1 MGLLA
6 TTRRQQTS
14 ISISNLTIISKV
26 MAKFGVYSV
35 LALLACLGLQA
46 AAQTLDGPT
55 SIGFFFQACDL
66 ADRIDNLCQDKIFDP
81 IGEALRDAFQDDMLV
96 SRLAMDELQVTQLA
110 LLAAENPQE
119 AIALIEAKAEA
130 KRVEAKRKAAVLAT
144 PEAMAIKDKALST
157 ICDIFPGAC

>member
-1 MGLLA
+1 
-6 TTRRQQTS
+6 
-14 ISISNLTIISKV
+14 

-46 AAQTLDGPT
+46 AAQTTLDGPT
-55 SIGFFFQACDL
+55 SIEFFLQACDL

-81 IGEALRDAFQDDMLV
+81 IGEALRDAFQDDMLA

-110 LLAAENPQE
+110 LLAAENPQD

-130 KRVEAKRKAAVLAT
+130 KREEAKRKAAVLAT
-144 PEAMAIKDKALST
+144 PEAMDIKDEALSA
-157 ICDIFPGAC
+157 ICNIFPGAC

>member
-1 MGLLA
+1 
-6 TTRRQQTS
+6 
-14 ISISNLTIISKV
+14 

-46 AAQTLDGPT
+46 AAQTTLDGPT
-55 SIGFFFQACDL
+55 SIEFFLQACDL

-81 IGEALRDAFQDDMLV
+81 IGEALRDAFQDDMLA

-110 LLAAENPQE
+110 LLAAENPQD
-119 AIALIEAKAEA
+119 AIAFIEAKAEA
-130 KRVEAKRKAAVLAT
+130 KREEARRKAAVLAT
-144 PEAMAIKDKALST
+144 PEAMDIKDEALST